1 MEALPP
7 QLIPVGVAVAGA
19 YLVVSWLF
27 SGHEEDMEDLRSEL
41 SYALRSPG
49 HFQQF
54 VQGLVPHRVPAD
66 VLGAIEAAVRQVL
79 GGQAYLKLEG
89 SAKKHTNITGS
100 DHDYHIRVPDGWF
113 RSAERVTRDQMEQIA
128 DVLDGAPSQLIGAE
142 LEADMGPTALKVRY
156 QHGNICGSIDLVP
169 LNGDYFDR
177 HVVVEPADRDFFNNI
192 RRQNAARALKFVA
205 HKLKWGLK
213 SYRLER
219 AVVESEWDV
228 GVIPEHDPHG
238 LLLFKKAMR
247 KYEHRWPRSWP
258 EEVRQALYSSGF

>member
-1 MEALPP
+1 M
-7 QLIPVGVAVAGA
+7 IPVGVADAGA
-19 YLVVSWLF
+19 YLVGSWLF

-79 GGQAYLKLEG
+79 AGQAYLKLEG

-113 RSAERVTRDQMEQIA
+113 RSAEPVTRKQMEQIA
-128 DVLDGAPSQLIGAE
+128 AILQLIWPK

-156 QHGNICGSIDLVP
+156 QHGNICGSIDLAR
-169 LNGDYFDR
+169 LNGNYFR
-177 HVVVEPADRDFFNNI
+177 GHVVVEPADGDFFNNI

-213 SYRLER
+213 SYRLEM
-219 AVVESEWDV
+219 S
-228 GVIPEHDPHG
+228 
-238 LLLFKKAMR
+238 
-247 KYEHRWPRSWP
+247 
-258 EEVRQALYSSGF
+258 SSGMSRSFPNTTLTDCCSSRRRCASMSTFGRGVGLRRCVKRFIRAASDDDW